1 MPTRSHGKKRID
13 KPAAKQPRKKDAT
26 VKQDGAPKRKAS
38 LPANRL
44 QLAACAAA
52 TFGAA
57 GAYWVWAALLPS
69 KVDLRPKPTLVV
81 PRDVGMQAAPSFT
94 LASSVPGCTIERG
107 YANRHIVG
115 PERFGISSP
124 KECMKF
130 CRESS
135 CNCWSWKDD
144 GFCRTGTAQTCNYI
158 ASEDDD
164 RWMYG
169 SCTMEKS
176 VPPPAR
182 PTVVPLVPAQ
192 PAAAAAPELPF
203 NPSLLRTSAPVALT
217 TQGKGGNTE
226 AVKGTSQVS
235 TAAPAPL
242 LAATQRVE
250 TSEKPQLQATGA
262 SKEDLLKA
270 PKSNATVCPVL
281 MITHQRA
288 EYLKRAL
295 GSLFR
300 YRTKPQTYP
309 IIASQ
314 DGEDAEVKA
323 VLQKYQA
330 MGALQFLHFTPKAF
344 LPTGYKR
351 LSAHYGWALGQV
363 FDVLGYQ
370 QVVILEEDLEIA
382 VDFFS
387 YFEATLPLLQSDP
400 KLFCVSAWND
410 NGRPDLVQNATAI
423 YRSDFFPGLGWMLLS
438 SFWNEVKGK
447 WPNEYWDDFL
457 RRSDI
462 RLERH
467 CLRPEVSRTH
477 TFGEKGVSHGQY
489 YKQHLASNMLNDKVV
504 DWVSMNLNHVA
515 TASAFDLFLSQQVKT
530 AKLIRLEELQGNQV
544 DSPIAVQYADKE
556 WKKVAQHFG
565 LMEDQKAGVRRGSY
579 RGVLPFAWN
588 GQATYLVRDWPLN

>member
-26 VKQDGAPKRKAS
+26 VKQDSAPKRKTS
-38 LPANRL
+38 LPASRL

-69 KVDLRPKPTLVV
+69 KVDLRTKPTLVV

-169 SCTMEKS
+169 SCTMDKS
-176 VPPPAR
+176 VPPPPAR
-182 PTVVPLVPAQ
+182 PTVLPLVPAQ
-192 PAAAAAPELPF
+192 PAATASPELPF
-203 NPSLLRTSAPVALT
+203 NPSLLRTFAPVALT

-226 AVKGTSQVS
+226 AVK
-235 TAAPAPL
+235 
-242 LAATQRVE
+242 
-250 TSEKPQLQATGA
+250 
-262 SKEDLLKA
+262 
-270 PKSNATVCPVL
+270 
-281 MITHQRA
+281 
-288 EYLKRAL
+288 
-295 GSLFR
+295 
-300 YRTKPQTYP
+300 
-309 IIASQ
+309 
-314 DGEDAEVKA
+314 
-323 VLQKYQA
+323 
-330 MGALQFLHFTPKAF
+330 
-344 LPTGYKR
+344 
-351 LSAHYGWALGQV
+351 
-363 FDVLGYQ
+363 GYQ

-387 YFEATLPLLQSDP
+387 YFKATLPLLQSDS

-410 NGRPDLVQNATAI
+410 NGRSDLVQNATAI

-438 SFWNEVKGK
+438 SFWNEVRGK

-457 RRSDI
+457 RRPEI

-504 DWVSMNLNHVA
+504 DWVSMNLSHVA
-515 TASAFDLFLSQQVKT
+515 TASAFDLFLSQQVKA
-530 AKLIRLEELQGNQV
+530 AKLIRLEELKGNQV
-544 DSPIAVQYADKE
+544 DSPIAVQYVDKD